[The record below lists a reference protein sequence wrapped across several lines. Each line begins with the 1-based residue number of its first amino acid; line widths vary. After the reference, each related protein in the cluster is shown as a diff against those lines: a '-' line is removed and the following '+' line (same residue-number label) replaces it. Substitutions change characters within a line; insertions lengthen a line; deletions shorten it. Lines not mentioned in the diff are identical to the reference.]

1 MSYRFDFNAVLSNW
15 DYLVQGL
22 WVTLLVTGA
31 ALLASLVVGL
41 IVGVLRLSQNRVLSW
56 ISWAYV
62 ELMRN
67 TPVLVQL
74 VWVYYCIPI
83 LTGID
88 FSVITSCVIALSLQ
102 AGAFVGEIVRGGIRG
117 VDKGQVEAARTIGLS
132 SFQTLYRIVL
142 PQALR
147 RMLAPLVNEAV
158 SLVKNSSLVSVL
170 GVSDLT
176 YRAQVLATTTF
187 RPIEIFTVLALEYL
201 VVCALLSYA
210 ASRLERRLAVSD

>member
-1 MSYRFDFNAVLSNW
+1 MGYRFDFNAVLSNW